1 MTIVFIVM
9 FKEMML
15 QNVIVLMD
23 YMNFISVKLIYMNVE
38 PVVIDVLDVMLTNTI
53 VNSVSNLE
61 SKNQFVIVHQ
71 VCTKLPT
78 CLVNNVIT
86 NVPLVLK
93 KLINV
98 SLVEV
103 IELKIPLIFLLM
115 KNYVHVQ
122 MVNSKLIKKCV
133 LIVTSNVLLVLT
145 LLLNVLLVLL
155 TESILQLVTVHLE
168 LSKLHMTPVL
178 LKKKPVQDVILHVS
192 PVLVTLIDVPLVKE
206 I

>member
-9 FKEMML
+9 YKEMML

-78 CLVNNVIT
+78 
-86 NVPLVLK
+86 
-93 KLINV
+93 
-98 SLVEV
+98 
-103 IELKIPLIFLLM
+103 
-115 KNYVHVQ
+115 
-122 MVNSKLIKKCV
+122 
-133 LIVTSNVLLVLT
+133 
-145 LLLNVLLVLL
+145 
-155 TESILQLVTVHLE
+155 
-168 LSKLHMTPVL
+168 
-178 LKKKPVQDVILHVS
+178 
-192 PVLVTLIDVPLVKE
+192 
-206 I
+206 

>member
-1 MTIVFIVM
+1 M
-9 FKEMML
+9 
-15 QNVIVLMD
+15 
-23 YMNFISVKLIYMNVE
+23 
-38 PVVIDVLDVMLTNTI
+38 
-53 VNSVSNLE
+53 
-61 SKNQFVIVHQ
+61 
-71 VCTKLPT
+71 
-78 CLVNNVIT
+78 
-86 NVPLVLK
+86 PLVLK

-103 IELKIPLIFLLM
+103 IELKIPLIFSLM

-145 LLLNVLLVLL
+145 LLLNVLFVLL

-168 LSKLHMTPVL
+168 LSKLHMTSVL
-178 LKKKPVQDVILHVS
+178 LKKKPVHHVILHVS